1 MAWIYQVQ
9 PDLSDEQFE
18 RWQQV
23 LEDKTGIC
31 FVNHKSILQ
40 TGLLRRM
47 REIGCNDYE
56 QYYRQVR
63 YGTGSAI
70 EWTALL
76 NSITVRETS
85 FFRHREAFDYVK
97 RYLFNRLLSGRAASG
112 NSVEMWSVGCSTG
125 EEAYSLAMIANDCI
139 EGMKLDSY
147 FGVTGSD
154 ICLQAL
160 SEARR
165 GEYGPRKLE
174 KVEPAVLDRYFEE
187 TGAGARRVVPWL
199 KQRVCFVQSNVIDM
213 QGIAVD
219 DLDVIYCQNMLVYFR
234 RPRQKQVLDSLAQ
247 RLKPGGLLVV
257 GLGEAVDWTNP
268 LVRRV
273 PQESIQAYVRV

>member
-18 RWQQV
+18 RWQRV

-31 FVNHKSILQ
+31 FANHKSILQ

-56 QYYRQVR
+56 QYYRQIR
-63 YGTGSAI
+63 YDTGSEI

-97 RYLFNRLLSGRAASG
+97 RYLFNRLLSDRSG
-112 NSVEMWSVGCSTG
+112 SSMELWSVGCSTG

-139 EGMKLDSY
+139 EGLKLDTY

-160 SEARR
+160 AEARR
-165 GEYGPRKLE
+165 GEYGVR
-174 KVEPAVLDRYFEE
+174 KVERIEQSVLERYFEN
-187 TGAGARRVVPWL
+187 TGAGTFGVVPWL
-199 KQRVCFVQSNVIDM
+199 KQRVCYVQSNVIDM
-213 QGIAVD
+213 QGIAVEN
-219 DLDVIYCQNMLVYFR
+219 LDVIYCQNMLVYFR
-234 RPRQKQVLDSLAQ
+234 RPRQKQVLDDLAQ
-247 RLKPGGLLVV
+247 RLKPGGLLMV
-257 GLGEAVDWTNP
+257 GLGEAVDWNNP

>member
-18 RWQQV
+18 RWQRV

-31 FVNHKSILQ
+31 FANHKSILQ

-56 QYYRQVR
+56 QYYRQIR
-63 YGTGSAI
+63 YSDGSEI

-97 RYLFNRLLSGRAASG
+97 RFLFNRLLSDRSG
-112 NSVEMWSVGCSTG
+112 SAVELWSVGCSTG

-139 EGMKLDSY
+139 EGLKLDRY

-160 SEARR
+160 AEARR
-165 GEYGPRKLE
+165 GEYGARKVE
-174 KVEPAVLDRYFEE
+174 RIEPAVRERYFDA
-187 TGAGARRVVPWL
+187 TGAGSFRVVPWL
-199 KQRVCFVQSNVIDM
+199 KQRVCYVQSNVIDM
-213 QGIAVD
+213 QGIPVEN
-219 DLDVIYCQNMLVYFR
+219 LDVIYCQNMLVYFR
-234 RPRQKQVLDSLAQ
+234 RPTQKQVLDDLAQ
-247 RLKPGGLLVV
+247 RLKPGGLLMV
-257 GLGEAVDWTNP
+257 GLGEAVDWNNP